1 MRLAC
6 PACGKQHPS
15 AITAAPTCDRCGC
28 DLSELRAVL
37 GAAAALLRQAR
48 AALRRGDW
56 EDALWYASR
65 SWTLEKDP
73 RSVSVACL
81 AAAALGEVTTLE
93 RWRGRDA

>member
-6 PACGKQHPS
+6 PACSKQHPS
-15 AITAAPTCDRCGC
+15 SIAAAPMCDRCGC
-28 DLSELRAVL
+28 DLSELRGVL
-37 GAAAALLRQAR
+37 NAATALLGQAR

-56 EDALWYASR
+56 EDALTYASR
-65 SWTLEKDP
+65 SWTLENDP

-81 AAAALGEVTTLE
+81 AAAALGEAATLE